1 MGKVQFSW
9 QPILIIG
16 MITVLLGVTQ
26 YFALRSIRPLFLKW
40 KWALR
45 ILVVTAVATTFLI
58 PYNVWL
64 VRGLDVSEQGIA
76 SEFSHFW
83 LGLIIYWIIIFSI
96 LYFSSRV
103 LYVKKS
109 FRSKIGKEGS
119 RREFFQK
126 VLGGTSLGL
135 TGVVGVAGYGLAKA
149 DPAVENVQIKLSRF
163 PKELDGYR
171 IVQISDLHI
180 GPIIQRQHVERVV
193 DIVMKLQPDLIALT
207 GDFVDGS
214 LDQLADSVL
223 PLSKLHCAGGVFFVS
238 GNHDVFSGWETWS
251 NKFRD
256 LGITVLENEHV
267 EIKVPA
273 VNESFYL
280 LGINDPTAVR
290 LGMQSDVGI
299 AIQGCDPNKAKIL
312 LAHQPRSVSQA
323 AQYDIDLQLSGHT
336 HAGQMWP
343 FGLLVGFLQPYVKG
357 LHRHS
362 SRLQVYVNRGTGFWG
377 PPMRIPYVP
386 EITNIVIRSLE

>member
-1 MGKVQFSW
+1 M
-9 QPILIIG
+9 
-16 MITVLLGVTQ
+16 
-26 YFALRSIRPLFLKW
+26 
-40 KWALR
+40 
-45 ILVVTAVATTFLI
+45 
-58 PYNVWL
+58 
-64 VRGLDVSEQGIA
+64 
-76 SEFSHFW
+76 
-83 LGLIIYWIIIFSI
+83 
-96 LYFSSRV
+96 
-103 LYVKKS
+103 KKS

-149 DPAVENVQIKLSRF
+149 DPAVEDVQIKLSRF

-180 GPIIQRQHVERVV
+180 GPIIQKQHVERVV
-193 DIVMKLQPDLIALT
+193 YTVMKLQPDLIVLT

-214 LDQLADSVL
+214 LKQLADSVQ
-223 PLSKLHCAGGVFFVS
+223 PLSKLHCAGGVYFVS
-238 GNHDVFSGWETWS
+238 GNHDIFSGWKTWS
-251 NKFRD
+251 NKFRE
-256 LGITVLENEHV
+256 LGIIVLENEHV
-267 EIKVPA
+267 EIKHPT

-290 LGMQSDVGI
+290 LGMQSDVGM
-299 AIQGCDPNKAKIL
+299 AIQGCDPDRAKIL
-312 LAHQPRSVSQA
+312 LAHQPRSVTQA
-323 AQYDIDLQLSGHT
+323 EKYDIDLQLSGHT

-343 FGLLVGFLQPYVKG
+343 FGWLVGFLQPYVKG

-362 SRLQVYVNRGTGFWG
+362 SQLQVYVNRGTGFWG

-386 EITNIVIRSLE
+386 EISNIVIRSIEQGTT

>member
-1 MGKVQFSW
+1 MGKVELSW
-9 QPILIIG
+9 QPILIISI
-16 MITVLLGVTQ
+16 ITVLLGVTQ

-40 KWALR
+40 KWVR
-45 ILVVTAVATTFLI
+45 IILILTAIATTFLI

-64 VRGLDVSEQGIA
+64 VRGLDVSEQGVA

-83 LGLIIYWIIIFSI
+83 LGLIIYWIIIFS
-96 LYFSSRV
+96 LLFLSSRV

-109 FRSKIGKEGS
+109 IRSKIGKDGS

-135 TGVVGVAGYGLAKA
+135 TGLVGVTGYGLAKA
-149 DPAVENVQIKLSRF
+149 DPAVENVEIKLRRF

-180 GPIIQRQHVERVV
+180 GPIIQRHHVERVV
-193 DIVMKLQPDLIALT
+193 DMVMELRPDLIALT

-214 LDQLADSVL
+214 IEQLADAVL
-223 PLSKLHCAGGVFFVS
+223 PLSRLQCTGGVFFVS
-238 GNHDVFSGWETWS
+238 GNHDVFSGWKIWS
-251 NKFRD
+251 NKFRE
-256 LGITVLENEHV
+256 LGITVLENGHV
-267 EIKVPA
+267 EIKHPA
-273 VNESFYL
+273 VNESFYI

-290 LGMQSDVGI
+290 LGMQSDVRM
-299 AIQGCDPNKAKIL
+299 ALKGCDPNKAKIL

-323 AQYDIDLQLSGHT
+323 EQFDIDLQLSGHT

-343 FGLLVGFLQPYVKG
+343 FGWLVGFLQPYVKG
-357 LHRHS
+357 LHQHS
-362 SRLQVYVNRGTGFWG
+362 NRLQIYVNRGTGFWG
-377 PPMRIPYVP
+377 PPMRIPYTP
-386 EITNIVIRSLE
+386 EITSIVVRSIE